1 MAFSRKVAAG
11 AALLLVYSLLP
22 GVIAPPRRG
31 AERGVRLALIRL
43 NELLSRRDM
52 AIVGEYE
59 ASEVQFA
66 GSEASQRAHGREELE
81 AFFKRLFAMPK
92 TLAFSWREVD
102 VQVRGPVAWLY
113 AEGDVVLRADDGTEE
128 RKPYRLS
135 GVLELTHG
143 EWRWRLFHG
152 SQPA

>member
-1 MAFSRKVAAG
+1 MALTRNVAAG

-22 GVIAPPRRG
+22 NVIAPPRRG

-43 NELLSRRDM
+43 NDLLSKRDL
-52 AIVGEYE
+52 AIVDEFGQG
-59 ASEVQFA
+59 EVQFA
-66 GSEASQRAHGREELE
+66 GSEAGQRAHGRAELE
-81 AFFKRLFAMPK
+81 AFFQRLFSVPQ

-113 AEGDVVLRADDGTEE
+113 AEGEVLVKGEGPEE

-135 GVLELTHG
+135 GVLELHHG
-143 EWRWRLFHG
+143 QWRWRLFHG
-152 SQPA
+152 AQPKT